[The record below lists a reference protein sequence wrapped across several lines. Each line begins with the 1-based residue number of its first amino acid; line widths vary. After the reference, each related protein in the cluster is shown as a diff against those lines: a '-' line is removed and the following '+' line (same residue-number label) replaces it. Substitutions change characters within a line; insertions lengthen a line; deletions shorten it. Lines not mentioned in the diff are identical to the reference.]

1 MSVSIKKEKKREK
14 EKKKKCY
21 KLQKKKKKIIATHK
35 ARTVKMHEDRKGN
48 ILLGKTIVNEWNESV
63 LFSFCTL
70 FFVLVV
76 VVFSFGSL
84 PSFLFLCHD

>member
-21 KLQKKKKKIIATHK
+21 KLQKKEEIIATHK

-48 ILLGKTIVNEWNESV
+48 I
-63 LFSFCTL
+63 
-70 FFVLVV
+70 
-76 VVFSFGSL
+76 
-84 PSFLFLCHD
+84 